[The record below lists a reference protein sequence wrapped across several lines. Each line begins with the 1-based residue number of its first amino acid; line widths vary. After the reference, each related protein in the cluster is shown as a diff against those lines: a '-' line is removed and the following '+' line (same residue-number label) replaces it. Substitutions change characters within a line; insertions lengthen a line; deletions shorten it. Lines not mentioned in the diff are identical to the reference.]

1 LDSTYG
7 AAASIIV
14 VLIWVYYSSQIIL
27 MDAEVTHAFS
37 ASPAV
42 TMLNQPR
49 SVPASTAVQTAA
61 AKQHNEN
68 NNDKKRGDIHLRL
81 PPNAAYCAAWMIA
94 FLTTFSGLSGSKY
107 VSFVHEL
114 DQADHLVSAVEQRV
128 WDSKSF
134 GSHHICKPAFCT
146 RGNGN

>member
-1 LDSTYG
+1 
-7 AAASIIV
+7 
-14 VLIWVYYSSQIIL
+14 VLIWVYYSSQIIV

-37 ASPAV
+37 ADPAI

-107 VSFVHEL
+107 ISFVHEL

-134 GSHHICKPAFCT
+134 RSHHICKPAFCT